1 MTVREFS
8 NEFDILYD
16 SIASMS
22 APALDEYEKS
32 VFLTKAQLEI
42 IKEYLG
48 PINKYKQ
55 SFEAST
61 KRRADLRELILQFS
75 TTPAKISNG
84 LSEESYSADLPG
96 DLFLVVHEQG
106 TYIKQGCTA
115 ESTMS
120 ITPIKYDEITDTLRN
135 PFRRPTKGK
144 GIRIDIAS
152 KDNKK
157 IVELIASETILSYS
171 IRYIKYPTPIVL
183 TDLGQVSTAALSID
197 GVSEKTECTLDQE
210 VHREILD
217 RAVELAML
225 AYKPEGLSAQV
236 QLDQRNN

>member
-1 MTVREFS
+1 MTTGEFS

-22 APALDEYEKS
+22 APALDDYEKS

-42 IKEYLG
+42 IKEYVG
-48 PINKYKQ
+48 PVNKYKQ
-55 SFEAST
+55 SFEGSS
-61 KRRADLRELILQFS
+61 KRRADLRELILPYT
-75 TTPAKISNG
+75 TTPDKINNG
-84 LSEESYSADLPG
+84 LTTESYNANLPG
-96 DLFLVVHEQG
+96 DVFLIVHEQG
-106 TYIKQGCTA
+106 TYKKAGCK
-115 ESTMS
+115 EELKMS
-120 ITPIKYDEITDTLRN
+120 ITPVKYDEISNTLRN

-152 KDNKK
+152 KNNKK
-157 IVELIASETILSYS
+157 IVELITDESILSYA
-171 IRYIKYPTPIVL
+171 IRYIKYPAPIVL
-183 TDLGQVSTAALSID
+183 TDLGTVSTAALSID
-197 GVSEKTECTLDQE
+197 GVREKTECALDQE